1 MKLTWIALVFAFA
14 LGAHANCDHPFY
26 PVKEGWVW
34 TYSSSLGQMGG
45 YTLSTKDVSAKGFL
59 QKMDFGKFNLET
71 RWTCN
76 ARGLARPEYS
86 QPSFGQAMKMDLKT
100 ISASGVVIP
109 NALGVGTA
117 WNYSY
122 EVEGTITQQKMTMQ
136 MKQKVNVTNKVLGRE
151 NVSVKAGK
159 YSAFKVQTTM
169 QLAGEMKVGGQ
180 SVPTNTTIES
190 TTWYAQ
196 GVGMV
201 KSVSKEA
208 TVELVSLKK

>member
-1 MKLTWIALVFAFA
+1 MKPAWIALVFTFV
-14 LGAHANCDHPFY
+14 LGAYANCNHPFY

-34 TYSSSLGQMGG
+34 TYSSSLSQNYSVSTYGV
-45 YTLSTKDVSAKGFL
+45 STKGFT

-71 RWTCN
+71 RWTCG
-76 ARGLARPEYS
+76 AKGLARPEYS
-86 QPSFGQAMKMDLKT
+86 QPSLGTAMQMDLKT
-100 ISASGVVIP
+100 ISASGVIIP
-109 NALGVGTA
+109 KSLGMGSS

-122 EVEGTITQQKMTMQ
+122 EVEGTIKQQQMTMQ
-136 MKQKVNVTNKVLGRE
+136 MKQKVNVSNKVVGRE

-159 YSAFKVQTTM
+159 YKAFKVQTTM
-169 QLAGEMKVGGQ
+169 QLNGEMKVAGRA
-180 SVPTNTTIES
+180 VPTNTIVES